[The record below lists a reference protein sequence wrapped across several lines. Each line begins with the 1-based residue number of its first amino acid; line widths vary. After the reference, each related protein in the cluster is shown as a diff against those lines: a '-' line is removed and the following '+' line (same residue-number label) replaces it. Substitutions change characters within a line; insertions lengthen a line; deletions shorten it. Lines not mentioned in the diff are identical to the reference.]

1 MCILGRVKYSRG
13 WFLVKRIWLIH
24 QLGKP
29 QAQYYIHQLIMIIPN
44 LSFSLFSL
52 KCCIY
57 LLGTQFQLAK
67 ILTIIPMSGQMRS

>member
-1 MCILGRVKYSRG
+1 MCILSRVKYSRG
-13 WFLVKRIWLIH
+13 LVSSQRIWLIH
-24 QLGKP
+24 QLGKA

-67 ILTIIPMSGQMRS
+67 ILTIISMNGQIRS

>member
-13 WFLVKRIWLIH
+13 LVSSQRFWLIH

-29 QAQYYIHQLIMIIPN
+29 QAQYYIHQLIIVIPN

-67 ILTIIPMSGQMRS
+67 ILTIISTNGQICS